1 MAFVDHIRRCNS
13 YAPEDFVPW
22 SISGDIAGYVRRTL
36 RPVLAGY
43 AGLFVDGDG
52 GLALDPRHADPSART
67 AALAE
72 TVDRLHRAG
81 RVRHVT
87 GEAAPVVLKG
97 RRMAA
102 IERGALDVFGIESA
116 GCHVNG
122 VVRRPDGPHLWITRR
137 SPTKR
142 TFPNLLDNF
151 VAGGQPDG
159 LSVIDNLVKEC
170 GEEAGVPPE
179 LALTAVP
186 VGIISYMMANEPD
199 VGDGLSR
206 HILHCFDLELPDD
219 FRPTAVDGEIA
230 EFRLVPATEVGAII
244 EGGWSFKFN
253 CALVAIDF
261 MVRHGLIQPD
271 HPDYLEICRGLR
283 R

>member
-1 MAFVDHIRRCNS
+1 MGFVDHIRRCNAH
-13 YAPEDFVPW
+13 APGDFVPW
-22 SISGDIAGYVRRTL
+22 SIAGEIAGYVRLKL

-43 AGLFVDGDG
+43 AGLFVDDG
-52 GLALDPRHADPSART
+52 GLALDPRYADAAART

-81 RVRHVT
+81 LVRHVT
-87 GEAAPVVLKG
+87 GEAAPILLKG
-97 RRMAA
+97 RRVGA

-122 VVRRPDGPHLWITRR
+122 IVRRPDGPHLWITRR

-159 LSVIDNLVKEC
+159 LSVVENLVKEC

-179 LALTAVP
+179 LARQAVP
-186 VGIISYMMANEPD
+186 VGIISYVMANEPD

-206 HILHCFDLELPDD
+206 HILHCFDLELPED

-230 EFRLVPATEVGAII
+230 EFRLLPAAEVGAII
-244 EGGWSFKFN
+244 EEGWSFKFN

>member
-1 MAFVDHIRRCNS
+1 MAFVDHIRRCNA

-22 SISGDIAGYVRRTL
+22 SISGETAGYVRRTL

-43 AGLFVDGDG
+43 AGLFVDDG
-52 GLALDPRHADPSART
+52 GLALDPRHADAAART

-72 TVDRLHRAG
+72 MVDRLHRAG
-81 RVRHVT
+81 LVRHVT
-87 GEAAPVVLKG
+87 GETAPVTIKG
-97 RRMAA
+97 RRIAA

-122 VVRRPDGPHLWITRR
+122 VVRRPDGLHLWITRR

-151 VAGGQPDG
+151 GAGGQPDG
-159 LSVIDNLVKEC
+159 LTVIENLVKEC

-179 LALTAVP
+179 LARRAVP
-186 VGIISYMMANEPD
+186 VGIISYVMANEPD
-199 VGDGLSR
+199 IGNGLSR
-206 HILHCFDLELPDD
+206 HVLHCFDLELPGN

-230 EFRLVPATEVGAII
+230 EFRLLPAAEVGAII

-261 MVRHGLIQPD
+261 MIRHGLIDPD